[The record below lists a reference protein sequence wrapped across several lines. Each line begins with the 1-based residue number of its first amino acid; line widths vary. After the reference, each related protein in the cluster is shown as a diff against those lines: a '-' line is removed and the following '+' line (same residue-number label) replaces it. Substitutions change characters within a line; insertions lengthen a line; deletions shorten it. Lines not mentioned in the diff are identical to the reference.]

1 METPRFRKPS
11 TQNSAPR
18 FQKMEILF
26 YIAAAVTVLAT
37 LRVITHV
44 HAVHA
49 LLYLVVTLI
58 ALALIF
64 YLLGAQF
71 AAALEIIIY
80 GGAIMVLFIFV
91 VMLLGPLAVEQERT
105 WLTLDAWVGPGILA
119 LVLLGEVGYLI
130 AVGDHTSLAVTEARQ
145 KGVSIALYGPYIIGV
160 ELASML
166 LLPGLIGAYHL
177 GRRISKEAR

>member
-1 METPRFRKPS
+1 ME
-11 TQNSAPR
+11 A
-18 FQKMEILF
+18 LF
-26 YIAAAVTVLAT
+26 YIAAAVTFLAT

-49 LLYLVVTLI
+49 LLYLVVALI
-58 ALALIF
+58 ALSLIF

-105 WLTLDAWVGPGILA
+105 WLSPSAWVGPCILA

-130 AVGDHTSLAVTEARQ
+130 STGDHVSMPVAEPQR
-145 KGVSIALYGPYIIGV
+145 KGLSIALYGPYVIGV

-177 GRRISKEAR
+177 GRRLSREAR

>member
-1 METPRFRKPS
+1 
-11 TQNSAPR
+11 
-18 FQKMEILF
+18 MEILF
-26 YIAAAVTVLAT
+26 YIAAAVTLLAT
-37 LRVITHV
+37 LRVITHL
-44 HAVHA
+44 HPVHA
-49 LLYLVVTLI
+49 LLYLVVALI

-91 VMLLGPLAVEQERT
+91 VMLLGPLAVERERT
-105 WLTLDAWVGPGILA
+105 WITPNAWVGPSILA

-130 AVGDHTSLAVTEARQ
+130 AVGDHTASVAAETRQ
-145 KGVSIALYGPYIIGV
+145 KGISIALYGPYIIGV

-177 GRRISKEAR
+177 GRRLSREGR

>member
-1 METPRFRKPS
+1 
-11 TQNSAPR
+11 
-18 FQKMEILF
+18 MEILF
-26 YIAAAVTVLAT
+26 YIAAAVTFLAT

-49 LLYLVVTLI
+49 LLYLVVALI
-58 ALALIF
+58 ALSLIF

-105 WLTLDAWVGPGILA
+105 WLSPSAWVGPSILA

-130 AVGDHTSLAVTEARQ
+130 ASGDHVSMAVAEPQR
-145 KGVSIALYGPYIIGV
+145 KGLSIALYGPYVIGV

-177 GRRISKEAR
+177 GRRLSREAR

>member
-1 METPRFRKPS
+1 
-11 TQNSAPR
+11 
-18 FQKMEILF
+18 MEILF
-26 YIAAAVTVLAT
+26 YIAATVTVLAT

-49 LLYLVVTLI
+49 LLYLVVALI

-91 VMLLGPLAVEQERT
+91 VMLLGPLAVEQERS
-105 WLTLDAWVGPGILA
+105 WLTPGAWVGPSILA
-119 LVLLGEVGYLI
+119 LVLLGEVGYLL
-130 AVGDHTSLAVTEARQ
+130 AVGDHSSITVTETKQ

>member
-1 METPRFRKPS
+1 
-11 TQNSAPR
+11 
-18 FQKMEILF
+18 MEILF
-26 YIAAAVTVLAT
+26 YIAAAVTFLAT
-37 LRVITHV
+37 SRVITHV
-44 HAVHA
+44 HPVHA
-49 LLYLVVTLI
+49 LLYLVVALI

-91 VMLLGPLAVEQERT
+91 VMLLGPLADERERSWMT
-105 WLTLDAWVGPGILA
+105 PTAWVGPSILA

-130 AVGDHTSLAVTEARQ
+130 AVGDHTPSVIAETRQ
-145 KGVSIALYGPYIIGV
+145 KGISIALYGPYIIGV

-177 GRRISKEAR
+177 GRRFSREGR

>member
-1 METPRFRKPS
+1 
-11 TQNSAPR
+11 
-18 FQKMEILF
+18 MEILF
-26 YIAAAVTVLAT
+26 YIAAAVSFLAT
-37 LRVITHV
+37 VRVITHV
-44 HAVHA
+44 HPVHA
-49 LLYLVVTLI
+49 LLYLVVALI

-105 WLTLDAWVGPGILA
+105 WMTPHAWVGPSILA

-130 AVGDHTSLAVTEARQ
+130 AAGDHTGSVIAETRQ
-145 KGVSIALYGPYIIGV
+145 KGISIALYGPYIIGV

-166 LLPGLIGAYHL
+166 LLPGLIGAYHS
-177 GRRISKEAR
+177 GRRLSREGRGC

>member
-1 METPRFRKPS
+1 MEL
-11 TQNSAPR
+11 
-18 FQKMEILF
+18 LF

-44 HAVHA
+44 HPVHA
-49 LLYLVVTLI
+49 LLYLVVALI

-105 WLTLDAWVGPGILA
+105 WFAPSAWVGPSILA

-130 AVGDHTSLAVTEARQ
+130 AAGDQVPITVTDMKQ
-145 KGVSIALYGPYIIGV
+145 KGLSIALYGPYLIGV

-177 GRRISKEAR
+177 GRRISHEAR

>member
-1 METPRFRKPS
+1 
-11 TQNSAPR
+11 
-18 FQKMEILF
+18 MEILF
-26 YIAAAVTVLAT
+26 YIAAAVTFLAT

-49 LLYLVVTLI
+49 LLYLVVALI
-58 ALALIF
+58 ALSLIF

-105 WLTLDAWVGPGILA
+105 WLSPSAWVGPCILA
-119 LVLLGEVGYLI
+119 LVLLGEVGYLL
-130 AVGDHTSLAVTEARQ
+130 ASGDHPTMAVTEPSQ
-145 KGVSIALYGPYIIGV
+145 KRISIALYGPYIIGV

-177 GRRISKEAR
+177 GRRLSSEARSC

>member
-1 METPRFRKPS
+1 
-11 TQNSAPR
+11 
-18 FQKMEILF
+18 MEILF
-26 YIAAAVTVLAT
+26 YIAAAVTFLAT
-37 LRVITHV
+37 FRVITHV

-49 LLYLVVTLI
+49 LLYLVVALI
-58 ALALIF
+58 ALSLIF

-105 WLTLDAWVGPGILA
+105 WLSPSAWVGPSILA
-119 LVLLGEVGYLI
+119 LILLGEVGYLI
-130 AVGDHTSLAVTEARQ
+130 ASGDHPTMAVTEPQPKAL
-145 KGVSIALYGPYIIGV
+145 SIALYGPYVIGV

-177 GRRISKEAR
+177 GRRLSSEARSC

>member
-1 METPRFRKPS
+1 
-11 TQNSAPR
+11 
-18 FQKMEILF
+18 MEILF
-26 YIAAAVTVLAT
+26 YIAAAVTFLAT

-49 LLYLVVTLI
+49 LLYLVVALI
-58 ALALIF
+58 ALSLIF

-91 VMLLGPLAVEQERT
+91 VMLLGPLAVEQEQT
-105 WLTLDAWVGPGILA
+105 WFSPSAWVGPCILA
-119 LVLLGEVGYLI
+119 LVLLGEVGYLL
-130 AVGDHTSLAVTEARQ
+130 ASGDYPTMAVTEPSK
-145 KGVSIALYGPYIIGV
+145 KGISIALYGPYIIGV

-177 GRRISKEAR
+177 GRRLSSEARSC

>member
-1 METPRFRKPS
+1 MEV
-11 TQNSAPR
+11 
-18 FQKMEILF
+18 LF
-26 YIAAAVTVLAT
+26 YIAAAVTFFAT

-44 HAVHA
+44 HPVHA
-49 LLYLVVTLI
+49 LLYLVVALI

-91 VMLLGPLAVEQERT
+91 VMLLGPLAVERERT
-105 WLTLDAWVGPGILA
+105 WLTPDAWVGPSILA
-119 LVLLGEVGYLI
+119 LVLLAEVGYLI
-130 AVGDHTSLAVTEARQ
+130 AVGDHTASVVAETRQ
-145 KGVSIALYGPYIIGV
+145 KGISIALYGPYIIGV

-177 GRRISKEAR
+177 GRRLSREGL

>member
-1 METPRFRKPS
+1 MEV
-11 TQNSAPR
+11 
-18 FQKMEILF
+18 LF
-26 YIAAAVTVLAT
+26 YIAAAVTFLAT
-37 LRVITHV
+37 LRVITHL
-44 HAVHA
+44 HPVHA
-49 LLYLVVTLI
+49 LLYLVVALI

-91 VMLLGPLAVEQERT
+91 VMLLGPLAVEQERAWMT
-105 WLTLDAWVGPGILA
+105 PTAWVGPSILA
-119 LVLLGEVGYLI
+119 LILLGEVGYLI
-130 AVGDHTSLAVTEARQ
+130 AVGDHTASVVAETRQ
-145 KGVSIALYGPYIIGV
+145 KGISIALYGPYIIGV

-177 GRRISKEAR
+177 GRRLSREGR

>member
-1 METPRFRKPS
+1 MEV
-11 TQNSAPR
+11 
-18 FQKMEILF
+18 LF
-26 YIAAAVTVLAT
+26 YIAAAVSFLAT
-37 LRVITHV
+37 LRVITHL
-44 HAVHA
+44 HPVHA
-49 LLYLVVTLI
+49 LLYLVVALI

-91 VMLLGPLAVEQERT
+91 VMLLGPLAVEQERA
-105 WLTLDAWVGPGILA
+105 WLSPSAWVGPSILA
-119 LVLLGEVGYLI
+119 LILLGEVGYLI
-130 AVGDHTSLAVTEARQ
+130 AVGDHTASVVAETRQ
-145 KGVSIALYGPYIIGV
+145 KGISIALYGPYIIGV

-177 GRRISKEAR
+177 GRRLSREGR